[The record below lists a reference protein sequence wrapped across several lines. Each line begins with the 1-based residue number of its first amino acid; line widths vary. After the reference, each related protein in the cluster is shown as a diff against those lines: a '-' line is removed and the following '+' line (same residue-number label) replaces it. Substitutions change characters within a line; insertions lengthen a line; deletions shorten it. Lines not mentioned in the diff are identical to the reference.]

1 MRKDLMNIFEEAYAG
16 VQFAHLAYKAAANG
30 DERETARE
38 LYKEATAKIKDLTEV
53 ERYVWE
59 AYAGAKDRGNE
70 YIDFDGVI
78 QAELVEDLVKCLRD
92 CGIKA
97 FTFSSTWSSTIE
109 TAWLFQKAGCNLAGL
124 VELNSSIKSC
134 MSDEFEK
141 VPGYLFNVNQ
151 EEEK

>member
-38 LYKEATAKIKDLTEV
+38 LYKEATAKIEDLTEI
-53 ERYVWE
+53 EKCVWD

-70 YIDFDGVI
+70 YLDFNDLT

-97 FTFSSTWSSTIE
+97 FTLSSSWSSAVEI
-109 TAWLFQKAGCNLAGL
+109 AWLFQEAGCSVAGL
-124 VELNSSIKSC
+124 VELNSPFKAC

-141 VPGYLFNVNQ
+141 VHGYLFNVN
-151 EEEK
+151 

>member
-1 MRKDLMNIFEEAYAG
+1 MRKDLMNIFEEAYTG
-16 VQFAHLAYKAAANG
+16 VQDARSTYKAAA
-30 DERETARE
+30 TAAEKEQARA
-38 LYKEATAKIKDLTEV
+38 LYKEATAKIEDLTEV
-53 ERYVWE
+53 ERCVWD

-70 YIDFDGVI
+70 YLDFNDMT

-97 FTFSSTWSSTIE
+97 FTFSSTWSSAVEI
-109 TAWLFQKAGCNLAGL
+109 AWLFQKAGCNLAGL

-141 VPGYLFNVNQ
+141 VHGYLFNVN
-151 EEEK
+151 

>member
-16 VQFAHLAYKAAANG
+16 VQNARSVYKAAA
-30 DERETARE
+30 TAAEKEQARA
-38 LYKEATAKIKDLTEV
+38 LYKEATAKIEDLTEV
-53 ERYVWE
+53 ERCVWE

-70 YIDFDGVI
+70 YLDFDGVI

-97 FTFSSTWSSTIE
+97 FTFSSAWSSTVE
-109 TAWLFQKAGCNLAGL
+109 TAWLFQKAGCNLTGL

-141 VPGYLFNVNQ
+141 VPGYLFSVN
-151 EEEK
+151 